1 LIENINSLKGKK
13 NELEE
18 ENLRLS
24 KLVETL
30 RIQLDKE
37 KEISLK
43 ENEEYHKFLKEFNLS
58 LKDLQDKNQSL
69 FEENKELKM
78 NLTLKQ
84 KEIDF
89 LQNQSI
95 NVNYQII
102 FD

>member
-1 LIENINSLKGKK
+1 LKGKK

>member
-1 LIENINSLKGKK
+1 MIENINSLKGKK

-18 ENLRLS
+18 ENSRLL

-30 RIQLDKE
+30 RIQLDNE

-43 ENEEYHKFLKEFNLS
+43 ENEEYHKFLQEFNFT
-58 LKDLQDKNQSL
+58 LKELQDKNRSL
-69 FEENKELKM
+69 SEENKELKM

-84 KEIDF
+84 REIDF
-89 LQNQSI
+89 LQNQST
-95 NVNYQII
+95 NVNYQVI

>member
-1 LIENINSLKGKK
+1 MIENINSLKGKK